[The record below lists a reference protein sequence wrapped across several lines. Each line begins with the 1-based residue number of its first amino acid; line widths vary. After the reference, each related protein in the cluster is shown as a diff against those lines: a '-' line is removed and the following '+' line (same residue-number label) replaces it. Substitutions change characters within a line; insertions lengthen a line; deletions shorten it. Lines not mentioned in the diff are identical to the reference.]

1 MEFVKVIDTSEL
13 AENKMV
19 KVLAG
24 GREILLANVE
34 GSYYAIAHKCTHLG
48 GPLSNGTLN
57 GSIVTCPRH
66 GAQFDVKTGKAVGN
80 ARIAFVK
87 MQVKDEQSFP
97 VKVEGTSVLVG
108 IP

>member
-1 MEFVKVIDTSEL
+1 MEFVKVVDTTEL
-13 AENKMV
+13 PENTMV

-24 GREILLANVE
+24 GNEILLANVE

-48 GPLSNGTLN
+48 GPLSKGTLN

-66 GAQFDVKTGKAVGN
+66 GSQFDVKTGKAVGN
-80 ARIAFVK
+80 AKIAFIT
-87 MQVKDEQSFP
+87 MQVKDIKSYP

>member
-13 AENKMV
+13 PENKMV
-19 KVLAG
+19 KVIAG
-24 GREILLANVE
+24 GKEILLANVA

-48 GPLSNGTLN
+48 GPLSNGTLS

-80 ARIAFVK
+80 ARIAFVN
-87 MQVKDEQSFP
+87 MQVKDEQSYP